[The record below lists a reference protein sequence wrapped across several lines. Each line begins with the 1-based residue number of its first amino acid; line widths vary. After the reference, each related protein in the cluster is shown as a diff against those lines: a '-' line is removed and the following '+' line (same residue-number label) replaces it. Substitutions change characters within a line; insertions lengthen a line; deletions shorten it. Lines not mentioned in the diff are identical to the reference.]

1 MYQQQQI
8 NHLPVICAQY
18 GVEDVIVSPGSRSAP
33 LTLAFYRYNK
43 FNLRVVVDER
53 SAAFIALGIAQ
64 QKRKPVALICTS
76 GSASLNYAPAIAEA
90 YFQKIPLLVLTAD
103 RPPELVGNQDG
114 QTIFQQ
120 EIYGRHVKASYQLPD
135 TYTAQTKDHIHA
147 LKAALHNAVFPDAGP
162 VHVNVP
168 LREPLYTTD
177 AFVFP
182 DNKPSQ
188 VTFSLSAPDTTEL
201 VDVLNSAN
209 SVMVAC
215 ASLPAEE
222 NLRKKVT
229 ALVSD
234 KKIVW
239 LNDVCANLRG
249 SGDMSYYDML
259 LGNADES
266 IRQQL
271 APDIL
276 ITVGD
281 NHVSKNLKLFLKKY
295 SPKKHFH
302 FTVSEKAPDTFA
314 TQPKHLRTDIHGLV
328 ALLQNVE
335 FNNSNYYN
343 LWEQHNQR
351 AAKALEQ
358 FTESVDFGELKAVAI
373 LLKNLAKNT
382 QLQLANSMSVRYMN
396 YLSHSPDYTFYSN
409 RGTSG
414 IDGSTSTA
422 VGAALAT
429 DAPVVLLTGD
439 LSFFYDEHA
448 FWNGFVP
455 PNLTVVV
462 INNNGGGIFRLIDGP
477 RQQPERELL
486 FATPVNR
493 SVKEVAEHYKL
504 DYIAA
509 ANESELARA
518 LQNTAP
524 SRAHIIEVK
533 TNPNS
538 DVVVFT
544 SFKKLSIL

>member
-1 MYQQQQI
+1 MYQQQQV

-43 FNLRVVVDER
+43 FKLRVVVDER

-64 QKRKPVALICTS
+64 QKRKPVVLICTS
-76 GSASLNYAPAIAEA
+76 GTASLNYAPAIAEA
-90 YFQKIPLLVLTAD
+90 YFQKVPLLILTAD

-147 LKAALHNAVFPDAGP
+147 VKAALHNAVFPDAGP

-182 DNKPSQ
+182 DTKQSQ

-201 VDVLNSAN
+201 LEALDSAR

-222 NLRKKVT
+222 GLRKKVT
-229 ALVSD
+229 SLLSD

-249 SGDMSYYDML
+249 SGDMSYYDVL
-259 LGNADES
+259 LGNADDS
-266 IRQQL
+266 VRQQL

-295 SPKKHFH
+295 APKKHFH

-314 TQPKHLRTDIHGLV
+314 TQPKHLRADIHGLV
-328 ALLQNVE
+328 ALLQNLE
-335 FNNSNYYN
+335 FNNSNYYA

-351 AAKALEQ
+351 AAKALQQ
-358 FTESVDFGELKAVAI
+358 FTETVDFGELKAADI

-382 QLQLANSMSVRYMN
+382 HLQLANSMSVRYIN
-396 YLSHSPDYTFYSN
+396 YLSHSADYTFYSN

-422 VGAALAT
+422 VGAALAA
-429 DAPVVLLTGD
+429 DVPVVLLTGD

-448 FWNGFVP
+448 FWNDFVP
-455 PNLTVVV
+455 ANLTVVV

-477 RQQPERELL
+477 KDLPERELL
-486 FATPVNR
+486 FATPVQR
-493 SVKEVAEHYKL
+493 SVKEVANHYHL
-504 DYIAA
+504 DYSSAH
-509 ANESELARA
+509 NEDELVTT
-518 LQNTAP
+518 LQNSSSTKA
-524 SRAHIIEVK
+524 RIIEVK
-533 TNPNS
+533 TNPDR
-538 DVVVFT
+538 DVSVFT
-544 SFKKLSIL
+544 SFKNLSIH

>member
-18 GVEDVIVSPGSRSAP
+18 GVQDVIVSPGSRSAP

-64 QKRKPVALICTS
+64 QKRKPVVLICTS
-76 GSASLNYAPAIAEA
+76 GTASLNYAPALAEA
-90 YFQKIPLLVLTAD
+90 YFQKVPLLILTAD

-135 TYTAQTKDHIHA
+135 TYTAHTKDHIHA

-168 LREPLYTTD
+168 LREPLYSSD

-201 VDVLNSAN
+201 IDALSSAQ
-209 SVMVAC
+209 SVIVAC

-222 NLRKKVT
+222 SLRKKVT
-229 ALVSD
+229 GLLRD

-239 LNDVCANLRG
+239 INDVCANLRA
-249 SGDMSYYDML
+249 SGDMSYYDIV
-259 LGNADES
+259 LGCVDDTA
-266 IRQQL
+266 RQQL
-271 APDIL
+271 APDVL
-276 ITVGD
+276 ITAGD
-281 NHVSKNLKLFLKKY
+281 NHVSKNLKLFLKKHA
-295 SPKKHFH
+295 PKKHFH
-302 FTVSEKAPDTFA
+302 FTVSENAPDTFA

-328 ALLQNVE
+328 AVLQRVE
-335 FNNSNYYN
+335 SDNSKYYT
-343 LWEQHNQR
+343 LWEQYNQR
-351 AAKALEQ
+351 AAKALEK
-358 FTESVDFGELKAVAI
+358 FTSTVDFGELRAVDI
-373 LLKNLAKNT
+373 LLKNMAKNT

-396 YLSHSPDYTFYSN
+396 YLSHSADYAFYSN

-429 DAPVVLLTGD
+429 NAPVVLLTGD

-448 FWNGFVP
+448 FWNNFVP
-455 PNLTVVV
+455 ANLTVVV

-477 RQQPERELL
+477 KNLPERELL
-486 FATPVNR
+486 FATPVKR
-493 SVKEVAEHYKL
+493 SVKEVANHYHL
-504 DYIAA
+504 DYSSAD
-509 ANESELARA
+509 NEDELVRV
-518 LQNTAP
+518 LQNP
-524 SRAHIIEVK
+524 SSTNARIIEIK
-533 TNPNS
+533 TNPDTDI
-538 DVVVFT
+538 DVFA
-544 SFKKLSIL
+544 SFKKLNIL

>member
-18 GVEDVIVSPGSRSAP
+18 GVQDVIVSPGSRSAP

-64 QKRKPVALICTS
+64 QKRKPVVLICTS
-76 GSASLNYAPAIAEA
+76 GTASLNYAPAIAEA

-135 TYTAQTKDHIHA
+135 TYTAHTKDHIHA

-182 DNKPSQ
+182 DNKTSQ
-188 VTFSLSAPDTTEL
+188 LTFSLSAPDTTEL
-201 VDVLNSAN
+201 LEALNFAN
-209 SVMVAC
+209 SVLVAC

-222 NLRKKVT
+222 NLRKKVNS
-229 ALVSD
+229 LVQN

-249 SGDMSYYDML
+249 MGDMSYYDVL
-259 LGNADES
+259 LGTADDV

-271 APDIL
+271 APDVL

-335 FNNSNYYN
+335 FNNSNYHT

-351 AAKALEQ
+351 ATKALEQ
-358 FTESVDFGELKAVAI
+358 FTKSVDFGELKAVAI

-382 QLQLANSMSVRYMN
+382 QVQLANSMSVRYMN
-396 YLSHSPDYTFYSN
+396 YLSHSADYTFYCN

-429 DAPVVLLTGD
+429 DASVVLLTGD

-448 FWNGFVP
+448 FWNDFVP
-455 PNLTVVV
+455 ANLTVVV

-477 RQQPERELL
+477 RQQPEREFL
-486 FATPVNR
+486 FTTPGNR

-504 DYIAA
+504 CYSSA
-509 ANESELARA
+509 ANESELSKA
-518 LQNTAP
+518 LQNTTS
-524 SRAHIIEVK
+524 SRPRIIEVK
-533 TNPNS
+533 TNPDS
-538 DVVVFT
+538 DVDLFT
-544 SFKKLSIL
+544 SFKNLSIL